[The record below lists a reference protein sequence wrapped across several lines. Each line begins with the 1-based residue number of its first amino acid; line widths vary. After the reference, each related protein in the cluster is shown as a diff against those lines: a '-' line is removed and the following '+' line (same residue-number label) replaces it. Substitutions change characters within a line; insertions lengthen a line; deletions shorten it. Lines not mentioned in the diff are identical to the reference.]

1 MSTGERRLKLILGG
15 RAARRA
21 PAPRPGLTHYEERVL
36 ARILLGESNK
46 EIAKRLGC
54 SVKNVEYHVTQI
66 LRRTGASS
74 RLKLVVTMSGTT
86 R

>member
-1 MSTGERRLKLILGG
+1 VPAER
-15 RAARRA
+15 
-21 PAPRPGLTHYEERVL
+21 PELTHYEERVL

-66 LRRTGASS
+66 LRRTGVSS
-74 RLKLVVTMSGTT
+74 RLKLVATMSSTT

>member
-1 MSTGERRLKLILGG
+1 MAAGERKLRLILGG
-15 RAARRA
+15 RATRRV
-21 PAPRPGLTHYEERVL
+21 PAERPELTHYEERVL

-66 LRRTGASS
+66 LRRTGVSS
-74 RLKLVVTMSGTT
+74 RLKLVATMSSTT

>member
-1 MSTGERRLKLILGG
+1 MAAGERKLRLILGG
-15 RAARRA
+15 AAARRA
-21 PAPRPGLTHYEERVL
+21 SAKRPGLTHYEERVL

-46 EIAKRLGC
+46 EIANGLGC

-66 LRRTGASS
+66 LRRTGAAS
-74 RLKLVVTMSGTT
+74 RLKLVATLRGTK

>member
-1 MSTGERRLKLILGG
+1 LIVGG
-15 RAARRA
+15 AAERRA
-21 PAPRPGLTHYEERVL
+21 PAKRPALTHYEERVL

-46 EIAKRLGC
+46 EIAKGLGC

-74 RLKLVVTMSGTT
+74 RLKLVATMSSMT

>member
-1 MSTGERRLKLILGG
+1 
-15 RAARRA
+15 
-21 PAPRPGLTHYEERVL
+21 VL

-74 RLKLVVTMSGTT
+74 RLKLVATMSGAT